1 MLQMCVV
8 EELFEIVVYIFE
20 VFEAFIFG
28 GFYAVFFRLS
38 VVSDPK
44 K

>member
-8 EELFEIVVYIFE
+8 EVVLEIVEYIFE
-20 VFEAFIFG
+20 VFEAFIFD
-28 GFYAVFFRLS
+28 FLYFVFCRLS
-38 VVSDPK
+38 VVSDAK